1 MKTITKKFRL
11 PLGLL
16 FCSVFLISC
25 LETKE
30 NEVAEVTIEQ
40 PAVEAAS
47 QKYANI
53 VEECLNVMQDFN
65 FDGLGVYLADDVQ
78 WYWPNGGMETRSII
92 KGKQNVI
99 NFWKNWRVTSGVES
113 MQFYNS
119 DFMPLRTNRSN
130 DQYNVVGVVVL
141 YYGDI
146 TIYGKA
152 GSTIVRQ
159 HLVFSFNDDDKIQNI
174 FSYYDRTGIVQL
186 LNVDL
191 GSTN

>member
-1 MKTITKKFRL
+1 MKTITRKFRL

-16 FCSVFLISC
+16 FCSIFLISC

-30 NEVAEVTIEQ
+30 NEVAEVSVEQ
-40 PAVEAAS
+40 PAVEAAP
-47 QKYANI
+47 QKYADI
-53 VEECLNVMQDFN
+53 VEECVNIMQDFN
-65 FDGLGVYLADDVQ
+65 FDGLGTYFAEDVQ

-92 KGKQNVI
+92 NGKQDVI
-99 NFWKNWRVTSGVES
+99 NFWKNWRATSGVES

-159 HLVFSFNDDDKIQNI
+159 HLVFSFNDDDKIQKI
-174 FSYYDRTGIVQL
+174 FSYYDRTGIEQL

-191 GSTN
+191 NSTN

>member
-1 MKTITKKFRL
+1 MKTITRKFRL

-16 FCSVFLISC
+16 FCTVFLISC

-30 NEVAEVTIEQ
+30 NEIAEVSIEQ

-47 QKYANI
+47 EKYADI
-53 VEECLNVMQDFN
+53 VEECLNIMQDFN
-65 FDGLGVYLADDVQ
+65 FDGLGTYLADDVQ

-92 KGKQNVI
+92 NGKENVI
-99 NFWKNWRVTSGVES
+99 KFWKNWRATSGVES

-119 DFMPLRTNRSN
+119 DFMPLRTNRST
-130 DQYNVVGVVVL
+130 DHYNIVGTVVL

-159 HLVFSFNDDDKIQNI
+159 HLVFSFNDNDKIQKI
-174 FSYYDRTGIVQL
+174 FSYYDRTGIENL

-191 GSTN
+191 NSTN

>member
-92 KGKQNVI
+92 KGKENVI
-99 NFWKNWRVTSGVES
+99 SFWKNWRATSGVES

-159 HLVFSFNDDDKIQNI
+159 HLVFSFNDDDKIKNI

-191 GSTN
+191 SSNN

>member
-65 FDGLGVYLADDVQ
+65 FDGLGVYIADDVQ

-99 NFWKNWRVTSGVES
+99 NFWENWRATSGVES

-159 HLVFSFNDDDKIQNI
+159 HLVFSFNDDDKIKNI

-191 GSTN
+191 NSTN

>member
-1 MKTITKKFRL
+1 MKAITKKFRL

-30 NEVAEVTIEQ
+30 NEVAGVTIEQ

>member
-65 FDGLGVYLADDVQ
+65 FDGLGAYIADDVQ

-92 KGKQNVI
+92 KGKENVI
-99 NFWKNWRVTSGVES
+99 NFWKNWRATSGVES

-119 DFMPLRTNRSN
+119 DFMPLRTNRPN

-159 HLVFSFNDDDKIQNI
+159 HLVFSFNDNDKIKNI

-191 GSTN
+191 SSTN

>member
-1 MKTITKKFRL
+1 MKTITRKFRL

-16 FCSVFLISC
+16 FSSVFLISC

-47 QKYANI
+47 QKYADI
-53 VEECLNVMQDFN
+53 VQESLNVMQDFN
-65 FDGLGVYLADDVQ
+65 FDGLGTYFANDVQ

-92 KGKQNVI
+92 KGKENVI
-99 NFWKNWRVTSGVES
+99 NFWKNWRETSGVES

-119 DFMPLRTNRSN
+119 DFMPPKTNKST

-141 YYGDI
+141 YYGDV

-159 HLVFSFNDDDKIQNI
+159 HIVFSFNDDDKIQKV

-191 GSTN
+191 SSSN

>member
-1 MKTITKKFRL
+1 MKTITRKFRL

-65 FDGLGVYLADDVQ
+65 FDGLGVYIADDVQ

-92 KGKQNVI
+92 KGKENVI
-99 NFWKNWRVTSGVES
+99 NFWKNWRATSGVES

-159 HLVFSFNDDDKIQNI
+159 HLVFSFNDDDKIKNI

-191 GSTN
+191 SSTN

>member
-92 KGKQNVI
+92 KGKENVI
-99 NFWKNWRVTSGVES
+99 NFWKNWRATSGVES

-159 HLVFSFNDDDKIQNI
+159 HLVFSFNDDDKIKNI

-191 GSTN
+191 SSTN

>member
-30 NEVAEVTIEQ
+30 NEVAEVIIEQ

-92 KGKQNVI
+92 KGKENVI
-99 NFWKNWRVTSGVES
+99 NFWKNWRATSGVES

-159 HLVFSFNDDDKIQNI
+159 HLVFSFNDDDKIKNI

-191 GSTN
+191 SSTN

>member
-1 MKTITKKFRL
+1 MKTITRKFRL

-16 FCSVFLISC
+16 FSSVFLISC

-47 QKYANI
+47 QKYADI
-53 VEECLNVMQDFN
+53 VQESLNVMQDFN
-65 FDGLGVYLADDVQ
+65 FDGLGTYFANDVQ

-92 KGKQNVI
+92 KGKENVI
-99 NFWKNWRVTSGVES
+99 NFWKNWRETSGVES

-119 DFMPLRTNRSN
+119 DFMPLKTNKST

-141 YYGDI
+141 YYGDV

-159 HLVFSFNDDDKIQNI
+159 HIVFSFNDDDKIQKV

-191 GSTN
+191 SSSN